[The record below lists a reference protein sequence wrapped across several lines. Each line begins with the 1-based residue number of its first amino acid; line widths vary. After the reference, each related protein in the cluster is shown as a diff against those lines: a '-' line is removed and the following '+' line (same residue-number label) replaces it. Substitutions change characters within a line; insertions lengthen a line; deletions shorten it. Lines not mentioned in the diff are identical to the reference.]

1 MNKEM
6 MNNIAYYTNENKVT
20 FTKEEYEKIIN
31 AGFSEHA
38 INEMTQSQKEIV
50 LKDYKEPYCEN
61 INGQKY
67 CYQENEKS

>member
-1 MNKEM
+1 MCFLCIGVYAFAKNKDMNKEM
-6 MNNIAYYTNENKVT
+6 MNNIVYYTNENKVT
-20 FTKEEYEKIIN
+20 FT
-31 AGFSEHA
+31 
-38 INEMTQSQKEIV
+38 KEIV